1 MCCISFASQRL
12 LNSFL
17 DNVPLAYSL
26 KTPEN
31 LWFPGVFRGNKMRT
45 LSINGLSIDS
55 YKTLNENCKLITAN
69 EKTNLYFTE
78 QRYTYKKSLFL
89 DFVRF

>member
-1 MCCISFASQRL
+1 MCCISFASQQL
-12 LNSFL
+12 LNLFL

-26 KTPEN
+26 KTPGN

-45 LSINGLSIDS
+45 LFINGLSIDS

-69 EKTNLYFTE
+69 EKTNWYFTE
-78 QRYTYKKSLFL
+78 QLYTYKKSLFL